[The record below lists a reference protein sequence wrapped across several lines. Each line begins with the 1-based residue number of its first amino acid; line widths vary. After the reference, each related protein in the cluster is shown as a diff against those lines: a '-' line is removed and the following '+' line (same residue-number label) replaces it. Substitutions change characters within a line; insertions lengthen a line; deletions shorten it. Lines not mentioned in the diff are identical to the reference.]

1 MIHVR
6 ARARCVSARLSG
18 SFKGDQWEKDQ
29 RNNSLLLTSCIFN
42 AHPFNIWWAQRL
54 CRYCGVNWHTS
65 AFANLAPKFKSQ
77 FCEKEKRPRFLWA
90 VLIFFFSCI
99 KKEGNISSMCEIRA
113 LVWFCKLLFFFF
125 YCADLI
131 FKANWAS
138 SLNTDMLL
146 WHIIMTD
153 LLLLPLKKEK

>member
-1 MIHVR
+1 
-6 ARARCVSARLSG
+6 
-18 SFKGDQWEKDQ
+18 
-29 RNNSLLLTSCIFN
+29 
-42 AHPFNIWWAQRL
+42 
-54 CRYCGVNWHTS
+54 
-65 AFANLAPKFKSQ
+65 
-77 FCEKEKRPRFLWA
+77 
-90 VLIFFFSCI
+90 
-99 KKEGNISSMCEIRA
+99 MCEIRA

-153 LLLLPLKKEK
+153 LLLLPLKKKKVNLLENSSFTYPEQTNACEDIQHN